1 MPAGL
6 YDSLITQL
14 SLQIDKK
21 TTLSKKF
28 VVWKRPKKFLQKFLK
43 IMLTSKYARGII
55 TEHLEK
61 VGPVAQVVRAH
72 P

>member
-1 MPAGL
+1 MPASL

-28 VVWKRPKKFLQKFLK
+28 KSKEFYTVENMHVRVIKDGTAYIIEDNDALK
-43 IMLTSKYARGII
+43 
-55 TEHLEK
+55 
-61 VGPVAQVVRAH
+61 
-72 P
+72 

>member
-1 MPAGL
+1 MPASL

-28 VVWKRPKKFLQKFLK
+28 KFCISHRNDNEVTVEIDQ
-43 IMLTSKYARGII
+43 II
-55 TEHLEK
+55 
-61 VGPVAQVVRAH
+61 RI
-72 P
+72 

>member
-28 VVWKRPKKFLQKFLK
+28 KYMKNRDLSFLDYMDKTQIIRKF
-43 IMLTSKYARGII
+43 Y
-55 TEHLEK
+55 
-61 VGPVAQVVRAH
+61 
-72 P
+72 

>member
-28 VVWKRPKKFLQKFLK
+28 
-43 IMLTSKYARGII
+43 KYKVP
-55 TEHLEK
+55 EHMT
-61 VGPVAQVVRAH
+61 AH
-72 P
+72 PFMDELA

>member
-1 MPAGL
+1 MHPVNL
-6 YDSLITQL
+6 RKRLR
-14 SLQIDKK
+14 KK
-21 TTLSKKF
+21 I
-28 VVWKRPKKFLQKFLK
+28 PKKFEKKSK
-43 IMLTSKYARGII
+43 IMLTSLYALGII

>member
-28 VVWKRPKKFLQKFLK
+28 KFE
-43 IMLTSKYARGII
+43 IDN
-55 TEHLEK
+55 
-61 VGPVAQVVRAH
+61 
-72 P
+72 